1 MGVNC
6 IWRRNLLYTDEFRLK
21 FTIHLGSLVVKAAS
35 AKSVLFANLTAVTFG
50 ALANKLVE
58 S

>member
-1 MGVNC
+1 M
-6 IWRRNLLYTDEFRLK
+6 YTDEFRLK

-58 S
+58 SVKTIT